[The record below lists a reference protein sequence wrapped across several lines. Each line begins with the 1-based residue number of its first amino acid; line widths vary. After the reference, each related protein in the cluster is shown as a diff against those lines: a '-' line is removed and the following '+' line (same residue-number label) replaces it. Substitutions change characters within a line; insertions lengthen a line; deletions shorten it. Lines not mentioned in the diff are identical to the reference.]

1 MNKPTLFALLILG
14 FIGISALYLLYD
26 IADVRILT
34 ALRLPRYLLTLLA
47 GGVLAGVG
55 YIFQIM
61 LNNPLAEPYI
71 LGVSSGAAF
80 GGILASI
87 TGILALMPI
96 LGFAGA
102 LLTMAVVWM
111 LAHLGGNFSTTRLL
125 LAGIIMGFFFSS
137 LISLL
142 MYFNQQD
149 ISAILSILM
158 GNLGHIFT
166 MGEWRIFLAVAAVSL
181 LLLGYLTL
189 AARKLL
195 VLTTGEITASSM
207 GINVTS
213 LRLSIFV
220 VCSILTGMT
229 VAYAGIIGFVGLVV
243 PHLVRMLARTNRPAL
258 VPISVIG
265 GAVLLLICDFI
276 AMHIAIVE
284 IPVGIVTAFIGCPF
298 FIVVMARS
306 R

>member
-26 IADVRILT
+26 IADVRILS

>member
-142 MYFNQQD
+142 MYCNQQD

-207 GINVTS
+207 GINVS
-213 LRLSIFV
+213 RLRLSIFV

-258 VPISVIG
+258 VLISVIG